1 MAGRPMSDLLADIL
15 DKLSSPI
22 SDVHGH
28 AAFQLAML
36 LEKSSRPSDEEGF
49 YESVLPPELL
59 AMELSEREQEE
70 ILTEIAKKTY
80 PPDVTTSFL
89 WAVGKSSPR
98 AGLPVL
104 LRFLSEHSDL
114 VDDANASYQAVIA
127 LENCL
132 DHDKGE
138 SAPLVEDRSETG
150 VVIGFLQKGSSSY
163 DDRLAEHSSRLLKRL
178 RPKKPR

>member
-1 MAGRPMSDLLADIL
+1 MAGRPMSYLLDDIL

-22 SDVHGH
+22 GYVHEY
-28 AAFQLAML
+28 ASFQLAML
-36 LEKSSRPSDEEGF
+36 MEKNSRPSDEEGF

-59 AMELSEREQEE
+59 AIELSEREQEE

-80 PPDVTTSFL
+80 PADVTTSFL

-132 DHDKGE
+132 DHDKDE
-138 SAPLVEDRSETG
+138 SAPLAEDRSETS
-150 VVIGFLQKGSSSY
+150 VVFGFLQKGSSSS
-163 DDRLAEHSSRLLKRL
+163 DERLAEHSSRLLKRL
-178 RPKKPR
+178 RLKKPR